1 MRKTLVVCG
10 VLLAEVASAGERRQN
25 PWPPA
30 VAEPV
35 PGAYTAPPTTPGSLY
50 VAGGS
55 MVDYAR
61 DLRASAVGDLVTI
74 LVADRATATTRG
86 TVDSSRSAAASG
98 GVNALFGTLPQSIAP
113 RAAGLL
119 NLNGQQNL
127 KGQGQ
132 TSRENELTTSL
143 SGRVVAVLPNGVL
156 QVQAEKRI
164 RVNNEDQIVYVTGL
178 VRPYDISVA
187 NTLASDRL
195 ADLQVWISGKGV
207 VGDAVRRPNILYR
220 ILLGILPF

>member
-1 MRKTLVVCG
+1 MKRTVLACG
-10 VLLAEVASAGERRQN
+10 VMLAEVVSAGERRPN
-25 PWPPA
+25 AWPPA
-30 VAEPV
+30 VSGPT
-35 PGAYTAPPTTPGSLY
+35 PIPYTAPPTTPGSLY
-50 VAGGS
+50 VTGAP

-61 DLRASAVGDLVTI
+61 DLRANAVGDIVTI
-74 LVADRATATTRG
+74 LVADRATAITRG
-86 TVDSSRSAAASG
+86 TVDSSRNASASG
-98 GVNALFGTLPQSIAP
+98 GVNAVFGTLPEQIAP

-187 NTLASDRL
+187 NTLVSDRL
-195 ADLQVWISGKGV
+195 ADLQIWISGKGV

-220 ILLGILPF
+220 LLLGILPF